1 MIDINF
7 SSALIEQITI
17 MTLLSF
23 LVLIA
28 FAIIWLKDLFA
39 AVILLGVYS
48 LAAAAI
54 FVVMDAVDVAFTE
67 AAVGA
72 GISTILLLGALSLT
86 EHEQKPQQ
94 HTNFVAIIIVLFT
107 GSLLIYGTLDLP
119 FYGSAVSAA
128 NTHPELAERFI
139 FRSEAETGIPNM
151 VTSVLASYRGYDT
164 LGEIVVVFTAAV
176 AVLAL
181 IGLRR
186 IYREGEENEFGV
198 VANNTTN
205 SSAISTTS
213 GTSTDETDIRF
224 RRDGSIK
231 TDYDN
236 ANQEKLAH
244 DTQKDGGNNA

>member
-1 MIDINF
+1 MFDINF
-7 SSALIEQITI
+7 NTALIEQITI
-17 MTLLSF
+17 MSLLAF
-23 LVLIA
+23 LVIIV

-48 LAAAAI
+48 LTAAAI

-94 HTNFVAIIIVLFT
+94 HKNYIAMIIVTLT
-107 GSLLIYGTLDLP
+107 GGLLIYGTMDLP

-128 NTHPELAERFI
+128 NTHPEIAERFI
-139 FRSEAETGIPNM
+139 FRSIEETGIPNI

-164 LGEIVVVFTAAV
+164 LGETVVVFTAAV
-176 AVLAL
+176 AVLSL

-186 IYREGEENEFGV
+186 IYRNDDF
-198 VANNTTN
+198 
-205 SSAISTTS
+205 SQSASTTKDK
-213 GTSTDETDIRF
+213 STQRNLDSTENLEKATREQQQDKSE
-224 RRDGSIK
+224 GSI
-231 TDYDN
+231 DS
-236 ANQEKLAH
+236 
-244 DTQKDGGNNA
+244 